1 MAPNPT
7 SSTLVP
13 VKVENDNLVEEKI
26 DERILAILGIGDVF
40 DLTYEEYISLLKEK
54 SIEYRMSG
62 ADVPTES
69 VELITEEFKR
79 VKGKSGKFKV
89 KSQKINFEKVINVRT
104 PSPQKAQLDPSKL
117 LPLPKEEE
125 KVEIEK
131 EPSIKDILNFLK
143 GDLLSG
149 LSSIL
154 ESLTQINQTLK
165 EQNQIDRKS
174 RESKRRTGELE
185 KKSKRESELES
196 KATKKKDEENKL
208 KIPVINFFDSIK
220 KFVTNVLLGSVVLAL
235 FKWLKDPKNEKAINS
250 FGQFLT
256 DNAPLILGGLLAIA
270 ALPIAMTLFKLTTA
284 VIGGVG
290 LLTGALGKLGGALG
304 AILKIPGVAPTLGM
318 TVLAPAAGLAATG
331 LFAKYGAPIITS
343 AAAKLDLGVAAGED
357 LLVRQAYS
365 ELKES
370 GKAYKNVQGRGGKMV
385 KMEKSTTEMT
395 VEEKKAWDAARGRET
410 KARELAVDFS
420 RSNQDLYNL
429 NEKLKDLQKE
439 KPKNIPGGKSR
450 TKKDIN
456 VEIQSVREQI
466 KLKQKEKEGKK
477 KVLYDYLKIDPQK
490 SQVQPQTSAVP
501 SSSDYTSP
509 FAGARDREVLNAS
522 KITGNTPITVGEKA
536 GYSASRGRVH
546 AGRDIAA
553 PSGTG
558 LQVPSDSI
566 ITDKGVDGGYGNYI
580 VFKDSSGIEH
590 LYGHMLEASPYN
602 KGDRVSAGTVIGR
615 VGSTGRSTGP
625 HLHWEVSRKI
635 GEVGRPRQNVIDP
648 IEIGFPAQ
656 APFTGKVESS
666 KIAQIAQKPIP
677 TPSIPS
683 PTGRSNITMLPLI
696 AGAGPQQVSSGTS
709 PNQAPVPNF
718 SSEDPN
724 NMTMLTVKAIYNMV
738 G

>member
-13 VKVENDNLVEEKI
+13 VKVDNDNLVEEKI

-69 VELITEEFKR
+69 TELITEEFKR

-89 KSQKINFEKVINVRT
+89 KSQKINFEKVVNVRT

-185 KKSKRESELES
+185 KKSRRESELES
-196 KATKKKDEENKL
+196 KPTKNKEEEEKL
-208 KIPVINFFDSIK
+208 KTPVVGFFDSIK
-220 KFVTNVLLGSVVLAL
+220 KFLTNVLLGSVVLGL
-235 FKWLKDPKNEKAINS
+235 FKWLKDPNNEKAING

-270 ALPIAMTLFKLTTA
+270 ALPIASTLLGLTGS
-284 VIGGVG
+284 VLGGIKI
-290 LLTGALGKLGGALG
+290 LTGAIGSLGGL
-304 AILKIPGVAPTLGM
+304 ILKIPGLILKIPGLG
-318 TVLAPAAGLAATG
+318 
-331 LFAKYGAPIITS
+331 
-343 AAAKLDLGVAAGED
+343 AAAAAAAPVAGAIVASGVAAVGVALAMKGTYD
-357 LLVRQAYS
+357 LIRGQIAGGGDFAKVDEQLRNKLAGYGITETGMTYKKGSRKQQKLSESQQKVYEEIQGKRN
-365 ELKES
+365 ELKKLKEERDT
-370 GKAYKNVQGRGGKMV
+370 KIKEIELNPKYYTQ
-385 KMEKSTTEMT
+385 KSPRSARVLSKEG
-395 VEEKKAWDAARGRET
+395 EKKIQEIRESYNQ
-410 KARELAVDFS
+410 KA
-420 RSNQDLYNL
+420 
-429 NEKLKDLQKE
+429 
-439 KPKNIPGGKSR
+439 
-450 TKKDIN
+450 
-456 VEIQSVREQI
+456 
-466 KLKQKEKEGKK
+466 
-477 KVLYDYLKIDPQK
+477 LKIFQPEQPA
-490 SQVQPQTSAVP
+490 VQPQTSAVP
-501 SSSDYTSP
+501 SSSDYVSP

-522 KITGNTPITVGEKA
+522 KITGNAPITVGEKA

-558 LQVPSDSI
+558 LQVSSDSI

-590 LYGHMLEASPYN
+590 LYGHMLEASPYK
-602 KGDRVSAGTVIGR
+602 KGDRVSSGTVIGR

-656 APFTGKVESS
+656 APFTGKVEL
-666 KIAQIAQKPIP
+666 AEIAQKSVP

>member
-1 MAPNPT
+1 MVPNPT
-7 SSTLVP
+7 SSALVP
-13 VKVENDNLVEEKI
+13 VKVDNDNLVEEKI

-69 VELITEEFKR
+69 AELITEEFKR
-79 VKGKSGKFKV
+79 VKRKSGKFKV
-89 KSQKINFEKVINVRT
+89 KSQKINFEKVVNVRT
-104 PSPQKAQLDPSKL
+104 PLPQKAQLDPSKL

-196 KATKKKDEENKL
+196 KPTKKKEEEEKL
-208 KIPVINFFDSIK
+208 KTPVINFFDSIK
-220 KFVTNVLLGSVVLAL
+220 KFVTNVLLGSVVLGL

-270 ALPIAMTLFKLTTA
+270 SLPIAATLFKLTTA
-284 VIGGVG
+284 VIGGIG
-290 LLTGALGKLGGALG
+290 MLGTALGGLTTLLPAFGLFGAFVGGQMIFKNLQKFAG
-304 AILKIPGVAPTLGM
+304 GED
-318 TVLAPAAGLAATG
+318 APA
-331 LFAKYGAPIITS
+331 
-343 AAAKLDLGVAAGED
+343 VE
-357 LLVRQAYS
+357 S
-365 ELKES
+365 ELYKLKKDLVLRKGQAQLMS
-370 GKAYKNVQGRGGKMV
+370 GK
-385 KMEKSTTEMT
+385 EKEQSLKKIQED
-395 VEEKKAWDAARGRET
+395 EKKLNRIEQELLPRMT
-410 KARELAVDFS
+410 KTQSMKRQLNQTKQKLKKDEEELKKLKGYEGTPFYKA
-420 RSNQDLYNL
+420 
-429 NEKLKDLQKE
+429 KLKDIEISKKIISE
-439 KPKNIPGGKSR
+439 NEKNIPISQREQDKLM
-450 TKKDIN
+450 KDIMGP
-456 VEIQSVREQI
+456 
-466 KLKQKEKEGKK
+466 EGAQGD
-477 KVLYDYLKIDPQK
+477 VIDKIDKFIKDSQK
-490 SQVQPQTSAVP
+490 MVENLNTEVQPQNSAVP
-501 SSSDYTSP
+501 SSSDYVSP
-509 FAGARDREVLNAS
+509 FAGARDRAILNAS
-522 KITGNTPITVGEKA
+522 KITGNAPITIGEKA
-536 GYSASRGRVH
+536 SAYSASRGRAH
-546 AGRDIAA
+546 RGRDIAA

-558 LQVPSDSI
+558 LTVPSESV
-566 ITDKGVDGGYGNYI
+566 ITDKGVDGGYGNYV
-580 VFKDSSGIEH
+580 VFKDSNGVEH
-590 LYGHMLEASPYN
+590 FYGHMIEQSPL
-602 KGDRVSAGTVIGR
+602 KVGDTVSPGNIIGR

-625 HLHWEVSRKI
+625 HLHWEVSRVM
-635 GEVGRPRQNVIDP
+635 GEVGRPRANIIDP
-648 IEIGFPAQ
+648 IEMGFPAQ
-656 APFTGKVESS
+656 APFTGKVEA
-666 KIAQIAQKPIP
+666 AQIAQKPIA